1 MRNVHFWGKD
11 DLRKSPPIHVQTPG
25 LLGSPDT
32 GALTSWGS
40 GGEGHQTLKAGSG
53 TRTQGWANTQGQA
66 ERWLGQAIPLLG
78 SSHHA
83 GVGDKAA
90 GSRGLLWPPTV
101 APFTLDLGPHSLQA
115 VGVCRE
121 QETGRLG
128 SAPASQPISQGLGF
142 LICKTNLGCFS
153 FRF

>member
-1 MRNVHFWGKD
+1 MLQCPTWSLLVRNVHFWGKD

-66 ERWLGQAIPLLG
+66 ERWLGQAVPLLG

-90 GSRGLLWPPTV
+90 GSRGLLWPPTL

-121 QETGRLG
+121 QGDW
-128 SAPASQPISQGLGF
+128 APGFSASQSAHLPRP
-142 LICKTNLGCFS
+142 
-153 FRF
+153 RFPHL